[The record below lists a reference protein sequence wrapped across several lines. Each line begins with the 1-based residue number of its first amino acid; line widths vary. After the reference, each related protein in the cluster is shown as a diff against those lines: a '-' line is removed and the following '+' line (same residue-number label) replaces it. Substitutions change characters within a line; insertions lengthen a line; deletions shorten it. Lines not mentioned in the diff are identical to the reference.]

1 MAFSDGGS
9 ALAVLNGFLDIVRT
23 IRVNDIIDMAIMAF
37 VFYKVLY
44 FLARTGSGRVLRG
57 ILLLVLALLLARAL
71 DLYVVNFVFG
81 KTFELGVLALLVIFQ
96 PEIRSLLEKMGGIT
110 KYIPG
115 RNSPKD
121 VENAISQVVLAC
133 RDLSATKT
141 GALIVFERD
150 NMLDEPIKT
159 GTLIHADVKAE
170 LLKNIFYPNTPL
182 HDGAVIIRGG
192 RIEAASCML
201 PLTTQTHL
209 SRELGMRHRAG
220 IGMSEAS
227 DAVVVVVSEE
237 SGSIS
242 VAVEGILKRH
252 LTEETFERI
261 LKNELLQDQEEKQS
275 KLRTIAQNMF
285 MKDKNDGSN

>member
-1 MAFSDGGS
+1 MT
-9 ALAVLNGFLDIVRT
+9 LLNSFLDIVRT
-23 IRVNDIIDMAIMAF
+23 IRLNDVIDMAIMAF

-115 RNSPKD
+115 RNSPME
-121 VENAISQVVLAC
+121 VESAITQVVLAC
-133 RDLSATKT
+133 RDLAATKT

-159 GTLIHADVKAE
+159 GTMIHADVKAE

-201 PLTTQTHL
+201 PLTSQTHL

-261 LKNELLQDQEEKQS
+261 LKNELLQDQDEKQS
-275 KLRTIAQNMF
+275 KLKTIAQNMF

>member
-1 MAFSDGGS
+1 MT
-9 ALAVLNGFLDIVRT
+9 LLNSFLDIVRT
-23 IRVNDIIDMAIMAF
+23 IRLNDIIDMAIMAF

-81 KTFELGVLALLVIFQ
+81 KTLELGVLALLVIFQ

>member
-1 MAFSDGGS
+1 M
-9 ALAVLNGFLDIVRT
+9 
-23 IRVNDIIDMAIMAF
+23 
-37 VFYKVLY
+37 
-44 FLARTGSGRVLRG
+44 
-57 ILLLVLALLLARAL
+57 
-71 DLYVVNFVFG
+71 
-81 KTFELGVLALLVIFQ
+81 LVIFQ
-96 PEIRSLLEKMGGIT
+96 PEIRSLLEKVGGIT

-115 RNSPKD
+115 RNNPRD
-121 VENAISQVVLAC
+121 VEIAISQVVLAC
-133 RDLSATKT
+133 RDLAATKT

-201 PLTTQTHL
+201 PLTSQTHL

-275 KLRTIAQNMF
+275 KLKSLVQNVF
-285 MKDKNDGSN
+285 MKDKNNGSN

>member
-1 MAFSDGGS
+1 M
-9 ALAVLNGFLDIVRT
+9 AVLNSFLDIVRT

-37 VFYKVLY
+37 IFYKVLY
-44 FLARTGSGRVLRG
+44 FLARTGSGRVMRG
-57 ILLLVLALLLARAL
+57 ILLLVVMLLLARAL
-71 DLYVVNFVFG
+71 DLYVVNYIFG
-81 KTFELGVLALLVIFQ
+81 KTFELGILALLVIFQ
-96 PEIRSLLEKMGGIT
+96 PEVRSLLEKVGGIT

-115 RNSPKD
+115 RSSPRD
-121 VENAISQVVLAC
+121 VENAIGQVVLAC
-133 RDLSATKT
+133 RDLAATKT

-150 NMLDEPIKT
+150 NTLEEPVKT

-201 PLTTQTHL
+201 PLTNQTHL

-220 IGMSEAS
+220 IGMSENS

-261 LKNELLQDQEEKQS
+261 LRNELLPDSEEKQP
-275 KLRTIAQNMF
+275 KLRMLVQNMF
-285 MKDKNDGSN
+285 TKGKNDGNH

>member
-1 MAFSDGGS
+1 MI
-9 ALAVLNGFLDIVRT
+9 LLNSFLDIVRT
-23 IRVNDIIDMAIMAF
+23 IRLNDIIDMAIMAF

-57 ILLLVLALLLARAL
+57 ILFLVIALLLARAL
-71 DLYVVNFVFG
+71 DLYVINYVFG
-81 KTFELGVLALLVIFQ
+81 KTFELGILALLVIFQ

-133 RDLSATKT
+133 RDLAASKT

-159 GTLIHADVKAE
+159 GTLIHADVKSE

-237 SGSIS
+237 TGSIS

-285 MKDKNDGSN
+285 MKDKNDGRN

>member
-1 MAFSDGGS
+1 MT
-9 ALAVLNGFLDIVRT
+9 LLNSFLDIVRT
-23 IRVNDIIDMAIMAF
+23 IRLNDIIDMAIMAF

-57 ILLLVLALLLARAL
+57 ILFLLLALLLARAL

-115 RNSPKD
+115 RSSPLE
-121 VENAISQVVLAC
+121 VESAIDQVVLAC
-133 RDLSATKT
+133 RDLAATKT

-275 KLRTIAQNMF
+275 KLKTIAQNMF

>member
-1 MAFSDGGS
+1 MA
-9 ALAVLNGFLDIVRT
+9 LLNSFLDIVRT
-23 IRVNDIIDMAIMAF
+23 IRLNDIIDMAIMAF

-57 ILLLVLALLLARAL
+57 ILFLVLALLLARAL
-71 DLYVVNFVFG
+71 DLYMINYVFG

-121 VENAISQVVLAC
+121 VENAITQVVLAC
-133 RDLSATKT
+133 RDLAATKT

-201 PLTTQTHL
+201 PLTSQTHL

-252 LTEETFERI
+252 LTEDTFERI

-275 KLRTIAQNMF
+275 KLRTIAQNVF
-285 MKDKNDGSN
+285 MKDKNDGRN

>member
-1 MAFSDGGS
+1 MTLLHS
-9 ALAVLNGFLDIVRT
+9 FLDIVRT
-23 IRVNDIIDMAIMAF
+23 IRLNDIIDIAIMAF

-57 ILLLVLALLLARAL
+57 ILFLLVALLLARAL
-71 DLYVVNFVFG
+71 DLYVVNYVFG

-133 RDLSATKT
+133 RDLAATKT

-201 PLTTQTHL
+201 PLTSQTHL

-237 SGSIS
+237 TGSIS

-275 KLRTIAQNMF
+275 KLRSIAQNMF
-285 MKDKNDGSN
+285 MKDKNDGRN

>member
-1 MAFSDGGS
+1 MT
-9 ALAVLNGFLDIVRT
+9 LLNSFLDIVRT
-23 IRVNDIIDMAIMAF
+23 IRINDIIDMAIMAF

-57 ILLLVLALLLARAL
+57 ILFLVLALLLARAL
-71 DLYVVNFVFG
+71 NLYVVNYVFG

-121 VENAISQVVLAC
+121 VENAITQVVLAC
-133 RDLSATKT
+133 RDLAASKT

-150 NMLDEPIKT
+150 NILDEPIKT

-237 SGSIS
+237 TGSIS

-252 LTEETFERI
+252 LTEETFDRI

-285 MKDKNDGSN
+285 MKDKNDGRN

>member
-1 MAFSDGGS
+1 MA
-9 ALAVLNGFLDIVRT
+9 LLNAFLDIVRT
-23 IRVNDIIDMAIMAF
+23 IRLNDVIDMAIMAF
-37 VFYKVLY
+37 IIYKVLY

-57 ILLLVLALLLARAL
+57 ILLLVVILLLARAL
-71 DLYVVNFVFG
+71 DLYVVNYVFG
-81 KTFELGVLALLVIFQ
+81 KTFELGILALLIIFQ
-96 PEIRSLLEKMGGIT
+96 PEIRSLLEKVGGVT
-110 KYIPG
+110 KFIPG
-115 RNSPKD
+115 RGSSSEI
-121 VENAISQVVLAC
+121 ENAIGQVVLAC
-133 RDLSATKT
+133 RDLSETRT

-150 NMLDEPIKT
+150 NTLDEPIKT
-159 GTLIHADVKAE
+159 GTLIHSDVKAE

-201 PLTTQTHL
+201 PLTGQTHL

-261 LKNELLQDQEEKQS
+261 LKNELLQDTEDRQP
-275 KLRTIAQNMF
+275 KLRTLAQNVF
-285 MKDKNDGSN
+285 MKGKNDGNDR

>member
-1 MAFSDGGS
+1 MI
-9 ALAVLNGFLDIVRT
+9 LLNRFLDIVRT
-23 IRVNDIIDMAIMAF
+23 IRLNDIIDMAIMAF

-44 FLARTGSGRVLRG
+44 FLARTGSGRVLRD
-57 ILLLVLALLLARAL
+57 ILLLVLALLLARTL
-71 DLYVVNFVFG
+71 DLYVVNYVFG

-115 RNSPKD
+115 RNSPME
-121 VENAISQVVLAC
+121 VEGAITQVVLAC
-133 RDLSATKT
+133 RDLAATKT

-159 GTLIHADVKAE
+159 GTMIHADVKAE

-201 PLTTQTHL
+201 PLTSQTHL

-261 LKNELLQDQEEKQS
+261 LKNELLQDREEKQS
-275 KLRTIAQNMF
+275 KLKTIAQNMF
-285 MKDKNDGSN
+285 MKDKNDGRN

>member
-1 MAFSDGGS
+1 MT
-9 ALAVLNGFLDIVRT
+9 LLNSFLDIVRT
-23 IRVNDIIDMAIMAF
+23 IRLNDIIDIAIMAF
-37 VFYKVLY
+37 IFYKVLY
-44 FLARTGSGRVLRG
+44 FLARTGSGRVMRG
-57 ILLLVLALLLARAL
+57 ILLLVLVLLLAKAL
-71 DLYVVNFVFG
+71 DLYVVNYIFG
-81 KTFELGVLALLVIFQ
+81 RTFELGVLALLVIFQ
-96 PEIRSLLEKMGGIT
+96 PEIRSLVEKVGGIT
-110 KYIPG
+110 KFIPG
-115 RNSPKD
+115 RSSPKD
-121 VENAISQVVLAC
+121 VEDAIAQVVLAC
-133 RDLSATKT
+133 RDLSESKT

-150 NMLDEPIKT
+150 NTLDEPIKT
-159 GTLIHADVKAE
+159 GTLIHSDVKAE

-201 PLTTQTHL
+201 PLTSQTHL

-252 LTEETFERI
+252 LTAETFERI
-261 LKNELLQDQEEKQS
+261 LKNELLQDQEENQP
-275 KLRTIAQNMF
+275 KLRSLAQTVFTKGRKHGDNRQ
-285 MKDKNDGSN
+285 DH

>member
-1 MAFSDGGS
+1 MT
-9 ALAVLNGFLDIVRT
+9 LLNSFLDIVRT
-23 IRVNDIIDMAIMAF
+23 IRLNDIIDMAIMAF

-57 ILLLVLALLLARAL
+57 ILLLVMALLLARAL

>member
-1 MAFSDGGS
+1 MT
-9 ALAVLNGFLDIVRT
+9 LLNSFLDIVRT
-23 IRVNDIIDMAIMAF
+23 IRLNDVIDMAIMAF

-115 RNSPKD
+115 RNSPME
-121 VENAISQVVLAC
+121 VESAITQVVLAC
-133 RDLSATKT
+133 RDLAATKT

-159 GTLIHADVKAE
+159 GTMIHADVKAE

-201 PLTTQTHL
+201 PLTSQTHL

-261 LKNELLQDQEEKQS
+261 LKNELLQDQDEKQS
-275 KLRTIAQNMF
+275 KLKTIAQNMF
-285 MKDKNDGSN
+285 MKDKNDGRN

>member
-1 MAFSDGGS
+1 MI
-9 ALAVLNGFLDIVRT
+9 LLNRFLDIVRT
-23 IRVNDIIDMAIMAF
+23 IRLNDIIDMAIMAF

-57 ILLLVLALLLARAL
+57 ILFLVLALLLARAL
-71 DLYVVNFVFG
+71 NLYVVNYVFG

-115 RNSPKD
+115 RNSPME
-121 VENAISQVVLAC
+121 VEGAITQVVLAC
-133 RDLSATKT
+133 RDLAATKT

-150 NMLDEPIKT
+150 NTLDEPIKT

-192 RIEAASCML
+192 RLEAASCML
-201 PLTTQTHL
+201 PLTNQTHL

-237 SGSIS
+237 TGSIS

-275 KLRTIAQNMF
+275 KLRMIAQNMF
-285 MKDKNDGSN
+285 MKDKNDGRN

>member
-1 MAFSDGGS
+1 MT
-9 ALAVLNGFLDIVRT
+9 LLNSFLDIVRT
-23 IRVNDIIDMAIMAF
+23 IRLNDIIDMAIMAF

-121 VENAISQVVLAC
+121 VENAISQAVLAC

>member
-1 MAFSDGGS
+1 MA
-9 ALAVLNGFLDIVRT
+9 LLNSFLDIVRT
-23 IRVNDIIDMAIMAF
+23 IRLNDIIDMAIMAF

-57 ILLLVLALLLARAL
+57 ILFLVLALLLARAL
-71 DLYVVNFVFG
+71 DLYMINYVFG

-121 VENAISQVVLAC
+121 VETAITQVVLAC
-133 RDLSATKT
+133 LDLAATKT

-201 PLTTQTHL
+201 PLTSQTHL

-275 KLRTIAQNMF
+275 KLRTIAQNVF
-285 MKDKNDGSN
+285 MKDRNDGRN

>member
-1 MAFSDGGS
+1 MI
-9 ALAVLNGFLDIVRT
+9 LNGFLDIVRT
-23 IRVNDIIDMAIMAF
+23 IRLNDIIDMAIMAF

-57 ILLLVLALLLARAL
+57 ILLLVVMLLLARAL
-71 DLYVVNFVFG
+71 DLYVVNYVFG
-81 KTFELGVLALLVIFQ
+81 KTFELGILALLVIFQ

-121 VENAISQVVLAC
+121 VENAITQVVLAC
-133 RDLSATKT
+133 RDLSESKT

-150 NMLDEPIKT
+150 NTLDEPIKT
-159 GTLIHADVKAE
+159 GTLIHADVKSE

-201 PLTTQTHL
+201 PLTKQTHL

-275 KLRTIAQNMF
+275 RLRAFAQNVF
-285 MKDKNDGSN
+285 MKDKNDGRN

>member
-1 MAFSDGGS
+1 MI
-9 ALAVLNGFLDIVRT
+9 LNSFLDIVRT

-57 ILLLVLALLLARAL
+57 ILLLVVVLLLSRAL
-71 DLYVVNFVFG
+71 DLYVVNYLFG

-96 PEIRSLLEKMGGIT
+96 PEIRSLLEKVGGIT
-110 KYIPG
+110 KYISG

-133 RDLSATKT
+133 RDLAESKT

-201 PLTTQTHL
+201 PLTSQTHL

-242 VAVEGILKRH
+242 IAVEGILKRH

-261 LKNELLQDQEEKQS
+261 LRNELLKDQEEKQS

-285 MKDKNDGSN
+285 MKDKNDGHN

>member
-1 MAFSDGGS
+1 MI
-9 ALAVLNGFLDIVRT
+9 LNSFLDIVRT
-23 IRVNDIIDMAIMAF
+23 IRLNDVIDMAIMAF

-57 ILLLVLALLLARAL
+57 ILLLVVMLLLAKAL
-71 DLYVVNFVFG
+71 DLYVVNYVFG

-115 RNSPKD
+115 RSSPKD
-121 VENAISQVVLAC
+121 VENAISQVVIAC

-150 NMLDEPIKT
+150 NILDEPIKT
-159 GTLIHADVKAE
+159 GTLIHSDVKAE

-261 LKNELLQDQEEKQS
+261 LRNELLQVQEEKQS
-275 KLRTIAQNMF
+275 KLKTIAQNMF
-285 MKDKNDGSN
+285 TKGKNDGSN

>member
-1 MAFSDGGS
+1 MT
-9 ALAVLNGFLDIVRT
+9 LLNSFLDIVRA
-23 IRVNDIIDMAIMAF
+23 IRLNDIIDMAIMAF

>member
-1 MAFSDGGS
+1 M
-9 ALAVLNGFLDIVRT
+9 AVLNGFLDIVRT
-23 IRVNDIIDMAIMAF
+23 IRVNDVIDMAIMAF
-37 VFYKVLY
+37 IFYKVLY
-44 FLARTGSGRVLRG
+44 FLARTGTGRVLKG
-57 ILLLVLALLLARAL
+57 ILFLVVVLLLARAL
-71 DLYVVNFVFG
+71 DLYMVNYIFG
-81 KTFELGVLALLVIFQ
+81 KTFELGILALLVIFQ
-96 PEIRSLLEKMGGIT
+96 PEVRSLLEKVGGIT
-110 KYIPG
+110 KYIST
-115 RNSPKD
+115 RSSPRE
-121 VENAISQVVLAC
+121 VENAIGQVVLAC

-150 NMLDEPIKT
+150 NTLEEPVKT

-220 IGMSEAS
+220 IGMSENS
-227 DAVVVVVSEE
+227 DEVVVVVSEE
-237 SGSIS
+237 TGSIS

-261 LKNELLQDQEEKQS
+261 LRNELLTDSEENQP
-275 KLRTIAQNMF
+275 KLKTLAQNMF
-285 MKDKNDGSN
+285 MKGRNDGKN

>member
-1 MAFSDGGS
+1 MT
-9 ALAVLNGFLDIVRT
+9 LLNSFLDIVRT
-23 IRVNDIIDMAIMAF
+23 IRLNDIIDMAIMAF

-115 RNSPKD
+115 RNSPME
-121 VENAISQVVLAC
+121 VESAITQVVLAC
-133 RDLSATKT
+133 RDLAATKT

-159 GTLIHADVKAE
+159 GTMIHADVKAE

-275 KLRTIAQNMF
+275 KLKTIAQNMF

>member
-1 MAFSDGGS
+1 MAF
-9 ALAVLNGFLDIVRT
+9 LNGFLDIVRT
-23 IRVNDIIDMAIMAF
+23 IRLNDVIDMAIMAF
-37 VFYKVLY
+37 IIYKVLH
-44 FLARTGSGRVLRG
+44 FLVRTGSGRVMRG
-57 ILLLVLALLLARAL
+57 IVLLIAVLLLAKAL
-71 DLYVVNFVFG
+71 RLHVVNYIFG
-81 KTFELGVLALLVIFQ
+81 KTFELGVLALLIIFQ
-96 PEIRSLLEKMGGIT
+96 PEVRSLLEKMGGIT

-115 RNSPKD
+115 RNSPRD
-121 VENAISQVVLAC
+121 VEDAIAQVVLAC
-133 RDLSATKT
+133 RDLSETKT

-150 NMLDEPIKT
+150 NTLEEPVKT
-159 GTLIHADVKAE
+159 GTMIHADVKAE

-220 IGMSEAS
+220 IGMSENS

-237 SGSIS
+237 TGSIS

-252 LTEETFERI
+252 LTAETFERI
-261 LKNELLQDQEEKQS
+261 LRNELLQDREEKQP
-275 KLRTIAQNMF
+275 KLRSLAQSVF
-285 MKDKNDGSN
+285 MKGKKDGKD

>member
-1 MAFSDGGS
+1 MT
-9 ALAVLNGFLDIVRT
+9 LLNSFLDIVRT
-23 IRVNDIIDMAIMAF
+23 IRLNDIIDMAIMAF

-57 ILLLVLALLLARAL
+57 ILFLVLALLLARAL
-71 DLYVVNFVFG
+71 DLYMINYVFG

>member
-1 MAFSDGGS
+1 M
-9 ALAVLNGFLDIVRT
+9 
-23 IRVNDIIDMAIMAF
+23 
-37 VFYKVLY
+37 
-44 FLARTGSGRVLRG
+44 ARTGSGRVLRG
-57 ILLLVLALLLARAL
+57 ILFLVLALLLARAL
-71 DLYVVNFVFG
+71 DLYMINYVFG

-121 VENAISQVVLAC
+121 VENAITQVVLAC
-133 RDLSATKT
+133 RDLAATKT

-201 PLTTQTHL
+201 PLTNQTHL

-275 KLRTIAQNMF
+275 KLRTIAQNVF
-285 MKDKNDGSN
+285 MKDRNDGRN

>member
-1 MAFSDGGS
+1 M
-9 ALAVLNGFLDIVRT
+9 AVLNSFLDIVRT

-37 VFYKVLY
+37 IFYKVLY

-57 ILLLVLALLLARAL
+57 ILLLVVMLLLAKAL
-71 DLYVVNFVFG
+71 DLYVVNYVFG

-96 PEIRSLLEKMGGIT
+96 PEIRSLLEKVGGIT

-115 RNSPKD
+115 RSSPKD
-121 VENAISQVVLAC
+121 VENAITQVVLAC
-133 RDLSATKT
+133 RDLAATKT

-150 NMLDEPIKT
+150 NILDEPIKT
-159 GTLIHADVKAE
+159 GTLIHSDVKAE

-261 LKNELLQDQEEKQS
+261 LRNELLQDQEDKQS
-275 KLRTIAQNMF
+275 KLKAIAQNMF
-285 MKDKNDGSN
+285 TKDKNDGRN

>member
-1 MAFSDGGS
+1 MT
-9 ALAVLNGFLDIVRT
+9 LLNSFLDIVRT
-23 IRVNDIIDMAIMAF
+23 IRLNDIIDMAIMAF

>member
-1 MAFSDGGS
+1 MT
-9 ALAVLNGFLDIVRT
+9 LLNSFLDIVRT
-23 IRVNDIIDMAIMAF
+23 IRLNDIIDIAIMAF

-115 RNSPKD
+115 RNSPME
-121 VENAISQVVLAC
+121 VESAITQVVLAC
-133 RDLSATKT
+133 RDLAATKT

-159 GTLIHADVKAE
+159 GTMIHADVKAE

-201 PLTTQTHL
+201 PLTSQTHL

-275 KLRTIAQNMF
+275 KLKTIAQNMF
-285 MKDKNDGSN
+285 MKDKNDGRN

>member
-1 MAFSDGGS
+1 MI
-9 ALAVLNGFLDIVRT
+9 LNSFLDIVRT
-23 IRVNDIIDMAIMAF
+23 IRLNDVIDMAIMAF

-57 ILLLVLALLLARAL
+57 ILLLVVMLLLAKAL
-71 DLYVVNFVFG
+71 DLYVVNYVFG

-115 RNSPKD
+115 RSSPKD
-121 VENAISQVVLAC
+121 VENAISQVVIAC

-150 NMLDEPIKT
+150 NILDEPIKT
-159 GTLIHADVKAE
+159 GTLIHSDVKAE

-261 LKNELLQDQEEKQS
+261 LRNELLQDQEEKQS
-275 KLRTIAQNMF
+275 KLKTIAQNMF
-285 MKDKNDGSN
+285 TKGKNDGSN

>member
-1 MAFSDGGS
+1 MT
-9 ALAVLNGFLDIVRT
+9 LLNSFLDIVRT
-23 IRVNDIIDMAIMAF
+23 IRLNDIIDMAIMAF

-44 FLARTGSGRVLRG
+44 YLARTGSGRVLRG

>member
-1 MAFSDGGS
+1 MI
-9 ALAVLNGFLDIVRT
+9 LLNRFLDIVRT
-23 IRVNDIIDMAIMAF
+23 IRLNDIIDMAIMAF

-57 ILLLVLALLLARAL
+57 ILLLVLALLLARTL
-71 DLYVVNFVFG
+71 DLYVVNYVFG

-115 RNSPKD
+115 RNSPME
-121 VENAISQVVLAC
+121 VESAITQVVLAC
-133 RDLSATKT
+133 RDLAATKT

-159 GTLIHADVKAE
+159 GTMIHADVKAE

-201 PLTTQTHL
+201 PLTSQTHL

-261 LKNELLQDQEEKQS
+261 LKNELLQDREEKQS
-275 KLRTIAQNMF
+275 KLKTIAQNMF
-285 MKDKNDGSN
+285 MKDRNDGRN

>member
-1 MAFSDGGS
+1 MA
-9 ALAVLNGFLDIVRT
+9 LLNSFLDIVRT
-23 IRVNDIIDMAIMAF
+23 IRLNDIIDMAIMAF

-57 ILLLVLALLLARAL
+57 VLFLVLVLLLARAL
-71 DLYVVNFVFG
+71 DLYMINYVFG

-121 VENAISQVVLAC
+121 VENAITQVVLAC
-133 RDLSATKT
+133 RDLAATKT

-201 PLTTQTHL
+201 PLTSQTHL

-252 LTEETFERI
+252 LTEDTFERI

-275 KLRTIAQNMF
+275 KLRTIAQNVF
-285 MKDKNDGSN
+285 MKDKNDGRN